1 MTSSIAEKNRKCR
14 EEYVDEYIMI
24 LCAKEGCQICTH
36 QLYSRYHD
44 MVALYCRK
52 ASNRMKSL
60 TADDLIGQC
69 YVYFIGAIRK
79 FDIDSGFKFGTYL
92 YTQLQQISR
101 YALYHDNS
109 AIKLPADYLQNLKAD
124 KIHPVKPFSIDSKV
138 DDEMD
143 NSMTWN
149 EVLADESALAEL
161 IAPEQIEALRMA
173 IAALPETQEAILMH
187 QMEGKTFEEI
197 GEHLGLDKKQVA
209 YQRKKAIE
217 EIRWKLKFWEN

>member
-1 MTSSIAEKNRKCR
+1 MKPHSHYDQIE
-14 EEYVDEYIMI
+14 EYIMI
-24 LCAKEGCQICTH
+24 LYAKEGCQICTH
-36 QLYSRYHD
+36 QLYSNYHD

-69 YVYFIGAIRK
+69 YVYFLEAIRK
-79 FDIDSGFKFGTYL
+79 FNVDSGFKFGTYL

-101 YALYHDNS
+101 YALYHDNG

-161 IAPEQIEALRMA
+161 IAPEQLEALRMA
-173 IAALPETQEAILMH
+173 IKALPDDLEAIVLGK
-187 QMEGKTFEEI
+187 MEGKTVSELSELLGIPEKKI
-197 GEHLGLDKKQVA
+197 GSQ
-209 YQRKKAIE
+209 YKKAIE
-217 EIRWKLKFWEN
+217 EIRWKLKFWES

>member
-1 MTSSIAEKNRKCR
+1 MKPHSHYDQI
-14 EEYVDEYIMI
+14 EEYIQI
-24 LCAKEGCQICTH
+24 LYAKEGCQICTH
-36 QLYSRYHD
+36 QLYSNYHD

-69 YVYFIGAIRK
+69 YVYFLEAIRK
-79 FDIDSGFKFGTYL
+79 FDIDSGYKFGTYL

-101 YALYHDNS
+101 YALYHDNGTV
-109 AIKLPADYLQNLKAD
+109 KLPADYLQNLKAD

-161 IAPEQIEALRMA
+161 IEPEQFEALRMA
-173 IAALPETQEAILMH
+173 IAALPDIQESIILGRLNGNSL
-187 QMEGKTFEEI
+187 QEI
-197 GEHLGLDKKQVA
+197 ADELKISIKQVK
-209 YQRKKAIE
+209 YESKKATE
-217 EIRWKLKFWEN
+217 ELKWKISIWEKI